1 MNQNMCY
8 NCGGEIV
15 SRGGRLICSSCGS
28 YMPEQI
34 SGEEV
39 SLLYAAFQKLRLAD
53 FYEAEREFDDIIRRH
68 PRNAQGYWGRLMS
81 HYGIKYEKD
90 YDGRCIPT
98 CYATSIDSVYESS
111 DYRKAMTLADAE
123 TQAVFKDHAD
133 YMERVRKEWLEKAS
147 REKPYDIFISFKDS
161 DTEEQKNGREHTV
174 DSDYLRELYFY
185 LLKKGYRVF
194 FSRESLEGKGGEKY
208 EPYIYAALSTA
219 KVMLVYGSKPEYINA
234 TWVKNEWT
242 RYQKRIRSGEKH
254 PDSLIVAYK
263 GFSPKDLPFELSESG
278 RQHLDAS
285 KDSFYNEFL
294 EIVDRIMSEV
304 ASKNGVPTAATEP
317 KKKKPVISALH
328 EHSYKEIV
336 VKPTCISMGYTLH
349 QCECGEEY
357 KDSFTPLGDHSYQV
371 TNRIDPTCTEN
382 GSEEETCGFCGQ
394 KQTREL
400 PAIGHAFTEWTE
412 AKRPTCTEDG
422 EEQRQ
427 CQNCGE
433 IETKALQKT
442 GHSFGDWMKNPDG
455 TSVRYC
461 KHCGTTKTKAAKA
474 AKEAKAAKTERVQ
487 ETVQEETITETKKKK
502 RVLPVLLSLFSL
514 IIVGCIAGFIYFG
527 SPANHN
533 NDENSSSSAESNEK
547 PSDST
552 DDNKKPSDPAAK
564 PSEGLAFELN
574 ADGTYSV
581 SGIGTCTDTEIVIPT
596 TYNGKAVTS
605 IASNAFFYC
614 KSLTSIIIPDGV
626 DSIGD
631 SVFYYCSS
639 LTSVTIPDSVTR
651 IGRSAFYG
659 CSKLTSITIPNSVTS
674 IGRSAF
680 YGCNRLTSIAIPDS
694 VTSIESA
701 AFSGCT
707 SLTGITIPNSVT
719 SIGGAAFSGCIGL
732 TSITIPNSVTS
743 IGGAAFEGC
752 TSLTSIA
759 LPFVGN
765 GKNSTHFGHI
775 FGASSSSDNGKNVPS
790 SLKTVVITGGSSI
803 GGSAFSGCT
812 GLTSITIPDS
822 VTSIVG
828 AAFYGCSNLTSVI
841 IPDSVTSIGIS
852 AFSGC
857 TALTKIQ
864 FKGTKAKWEAIR
876 FSSGWNDNTGN
887 YTVTCTN
894 GNIYKN

>member
-1 MNQNMCY
+1 MNQNICY
-8 NCGGEIV
+8 NCGGEII
-15 SRGGRLICSSCGS
+15 SRGGRFVCSSCGS

-68 PRNAQGYWGRLMS
+68 PRNAQAYWGRLMS

-90 YDGRCIPT
+90 YDGRNIPT

-111 DYRKAMTLADAE
+111 DYRKALELADAE

-161 DTEEQKNGREHTV
+161 DTEEQKKGREHTQ
-174 DSDYLRELYFY
+174 DSDDLRELYLY
-185 LLKKGYRVF
+185 LMKKGYRVF

-219 KVMLVYGSKPEYINA
+219 NVMLVYGSKPEYINA

-254 PDSLIVAYK
+254 PDSLIVAYN

-285 KDSFYNEFL
+285 KPSFYNEL
-294 EIVDRIMSEV
+294 IEIIERVMGEIAV
-304 ASKNGVPTAATEP
+304 KSKKTPSAEP

-328 EHSYKEIV
+328 EHSYKEII

-371 TNRIDPTCTEN
+371 TSRIDPTCTEN
-382 GSEEETCGFCGQ
+382 GTEEETCEFCGQ

-400 PAIGHAFTEWTE
+400 SAIGHAFTEWTE

-433 IETKALQKT
+433 VETKALQKT

-502 RVLPVLLSLFSL
+502 RVLPVFLSLFSL
-514 IIVGCIAGFIYFG
+514 IIVGCIAGFMYFG
-527 SPANHN
+527 SSADHG
-533 NDENSSSSAESNEK
+533 NDEK
-547 PSDST
+547 PSHTTEDTTEDTKNPST
-552 DDNKKPSDPAAK
+552 PAEK

-574 ADGTYSV
+574 HDGTYSV
-581 SGIGTCTDTEIVIPT
+581 SGIGTCTDTEIVIPS
-596 TYNGKAVTS
+596 TYNGKRVTS
-605 IASNAFFYC
+605 IKESAFANC
-614 KSLTSIIIPDGV
+614 T
-626 DSIGD
+626 
-631 SVFYYCSS
+631 S
-639 LTSVTIPDSVTR
+639 LTSVV
-651 IGRSAFYG
+651 
-659 CSKLTSITIPNSVTS
+659 IPNSVTS
-674 IGRSAF
+674 IGNNAF
-680 YGCNRLTSIAIPDS
+680 LNCSS
-694 VTSIESA
+694 
-701 AFSGCT
+701 
-707 SLTGITIPNSVT
+707 
-719 SIGGAAFSGCIGL
+719 L
-732 TSITIPNSVTS
+732 TSIT
-743 IGGAAFEGC
+743 
-752 TSLTSIA
+752 
-759 LPFVGN
+759 LPFVGKVAN
-765 GKNSTHFGHI
+765 GTKNTHFGYI
-775 FGASSSSDNGKNVPS
+775 FGASSYTENKKFVPS
-790 SLKTVVITGGSSI
+790 SLKTVVITGGVI
-803 GGSAFSGCT
+803 IRDSAFSGCNGLT
-812 GLTSITIPDS
+812 SIVLPDSATSIDSHAFQHCNNLTSITIPES
-822 VTSIVG
+822 VTSIDSKV
-828 AAFYGCSNLTSVI
+828 FYACNKLVS
-841 IPDSVTSIGIS
+841 
-852 AFSGC
+852 
-857 TALTKIQ
+857 IQ
-864 FKGTKAKWEAIR
+864 FGGTVAQWKAIS
-876 FSSGWNDNTGN
+876 FYSDWNYTSGN
-887 YTVTCTN
+887 YTINCTDGTIAKN
-894 GNIYKN
+894 GTITYN

>member
-1 MNQNMCY
+1 MNQNICY

-15 SRGGRLICSSCGS
+15 ERGGRLICSSCGS

-111 DYRKAMTLADAE
+111 DYRKAMELADAE

-161 DTEEQKNGREHTV
+161 DTEEQKKGREHTV

-304 ASKNGVPTAATEP
+304 ASKTGVPTAAAEP

-382 GSEEETCGFCGQ
+382 GTEEETCEFCGQ

-400 PAIGHAFTEWTE
+400 SAIGHAFTEWTE
-412 AKRPTCTEDG
+412 AKHPTCTEDG
-422 EEQRQ
+422 EEQRK

-433 IETKALQKT
+433 VETKALQKT

-502 RVLPVLLSLFSL
+502 RVLPVFLSLFSL
-514 IIVGCIAGFIYFG
+514 IIVGCIAGFMYFG
-527 SPANHN
+527 SPANQHDDGKQSSTEN
-533 NDENSSSSAESNEK
+533 NEDPSN
-547 PSDST
+547 PT
-552 DDNKKPSDPAAK
+552 VK
-564 PSEGLAFELN
+564 PSEGLKFLLN
-574 ADGTYSV
+574 SDGTYSV
-581 SGIGTCTDTEIVIPT
+581 SGIGTCTDTEIVIPSA
-596 TYNGKAVTS
+596 YNGKAVTS
-605 IASNAFFYC
+605 IGNY
-614 KSLTSIIIPDGV
+614 
-626 DSIGD
+626 
-631 SVFYYCSS
+631 
-639 LTSVTIPDSVTR
+639 
-651 IGRSAFYG
+651 
-659 CSKLTSITIPNSVTS
+659 
-674 IGRSAF
+674 
-680 YGCNRLTSIAIPDS
+680 
-694 VTSIESA
+694 
-701 AFSGCT
+701 AFSHCKAM
-707 SLTGITIPNSVT
+707 TGIVIPESIT
-719 SIGGAAFSGCIGL
+719 SIGGW
-732 TSITIPNSVTS
+732 
-743 IGGAAFEGC
+743 
-752 TSLTSIA
+752 
-759 LPFVGN
+759 
-765 GKNSTHFGHI
+765 
-775 FGASSSSDNGKNVPS
+775 
-790 SLKTVVITGGSSI
+790 
-803 GGSAFSGCT
+803 
-812 GLTSITIPDS
+812 
-822 VTSIVG
+822 
-828 AAFYGCSNLTSVI
+828 AFYGCSNLTSVV
-841 IPDSVTSIGIS
+841 IPDSVTSIGLF
-852 AFSGC
+852 AFSNC

-864 FKGTKAKWEAIR
+864 FKGTKAKWEAIS

-887 YTVTCTN
+887 YTVTCTD
-894 GNIYKN
+894 GTISKN